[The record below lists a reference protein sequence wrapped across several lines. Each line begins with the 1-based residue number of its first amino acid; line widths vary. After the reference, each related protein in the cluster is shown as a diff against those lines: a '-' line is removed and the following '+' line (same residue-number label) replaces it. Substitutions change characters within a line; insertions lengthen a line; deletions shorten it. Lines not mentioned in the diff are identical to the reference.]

1 MPEKKQKKTRSLS
14 LLTELQ
20 TCAETFSQFS
30 LHMETKTGCTICCW
44 KKPRLLAKVKSFLCQ

>member
-1 MPEKKQKKTRSLS
+1 MPGKKKKTHSLS

-30 LHMETKTGCTICCW
+30 LHMETKTACTIC
-44 KKPRLLAKVKSFLCQ
+44 RLLAKVKSFLCQ